1 MILDRVLEGRQVV
14 VCAGAGGVGKTT
26 VAAALGSQLAS
37 RGGRVLVLT
46 IDPARRLA
54 GALGLPDHGDDAHEV
69 DLAARRAQAR
79 TGSLHAAMLDAQLTF
94 DRLVREQAPSEA
106 AAERILANRDLP
118 AGVGRG
124 RRRSRVHGDGAAL
137 RAPHERR
144 VRRDRARHA
153 AVAKRARLPRG
164 ARPADAVRRGPG
176 AAVPAPAGNARRA
189 AGLLGGRADRRRH
202 VPARPV
208 GARGRVR
215 GHVRGLR
222 PPGRPRCRRSSPP
235 TGRRSCSSPCRRS
248 SRWPRRTSSGAPC
261 ASGSCR
267 SAG

>member
-1 MILDRVLEGRQVV
+1 MILDRVLEGRKVV

-26 VAAALGSQLAS
+26 VAAALGSELAS
-37 RGGRVLVLT
+37 RGRRVLVLT

-69 DLAARRAQAR
+69 DLPANGAAGREPARGDARRPAHVRPAGAR
-79 TGSLHAAMLDAQLTF
+79 AGPLRGRGRADPCEPHLQ
-94 DRLVREQAPSEA
+94 
-106 AAERILANRDLP
+106 

-124 RRRSRVHGDGAAL
+124 RRRPRVHGDGAAV
-137 RAPHERR
+137 RAPHGRR
-144 VRRDRARHA
+144 VRRHRARHA

-164 ARPADAVRRGPG
+164 ARTADALRRGPS
-176 AAVPAPAGNARRA
+176 AALPPAAGDARRA

-202 VPARPV
+202 LPARPV
-208 GARGRVR
+208 GARGRLR
-215 GHVRGLR
+215 GHVRRASRAG
-222 PPGRPRCRRSSPP
+222 PARCRICSRR
-235 TGRRSCSSPCRRS
+235 TGRRSSSSPCRRS
-248 SRWPRRTSSGAPC
+248 SLWPRRTSSGARC